1 MAKRSTPPK
10 SKAAI
15 KKALDAI
22 ARAAKRKEQKEQGAF
37 DGRFRPRVVKSK
49 KTYTRKPKKQDPDL
63 EH

>member
-37 DGRFRPRVVKSK
+37 DGRFPSARGEEQEDL
-49 KTYTRKPKKQDPDL
+49 YTQA
-63 EH
+63 EEAGS